1 MRAIGYI
8 RVSTEG
14 QAVDGVSLE
23 LQRAKLEAWASLH
36 DATLVAVFADEGL
49 SGASADRPG
58 LLQAIAAAKR
68 ERAALVVYSLSRL
81 SRSTLD
87 TLRLAGELEK
97 AGCDLVSLQEQVDTS
112 SPAGRVIFRV
122 LAALAEFERDQL
134 AERTRQAMQH
144 LKAQGR
150 VVGAIPHGYT
160 RDGDRIS
167 PHDAEQRVVAL
178 ARELRAQGM
187 TLRAIADELAA
198 RGAFN
203 RAGRPYHHESVRAL
217 LRAA

>member
-1 MRAIGYI
+1 MRAVGYV

-14 QAVDGVSLE
+14 QVAEGVSLE
-23 LQRAKLEAWASLH
+23 LQRAKISAWAALH
-36 DATLVAVFADEGL
+36 DAELVAVFADEGV
-49 SGASADRPG
+49 SGSRADRPG

-87 TLRLAGELEK
+87 TLRLAGDLER

-134 AERTRQAMQH
+134 AERTRQAMRH
-144 LKAQGR
+144 MRAQGR
-150 VVGAIPHGYT
+150 VVGSIPHGYA
-160 RDGDRIS
+160 REGDNLI
-167 PHDAEQRVVAL
+167 PHDAEQRIVGLV
-178 ARELRAQGM
+178 RELRDQGL
-187 TLRAIADELAA
+187 TLRAIADELAR

-203 RAGRPYHHESVRAL
+203 RAGRPFHAESVRAM

>member
-68 ERAALVVYSLSRL
+68 ARAALVVYSLSRL

-87 TLRLAGELEK
+87 TLQLAGDLER

-150 VVGAIPHGYT
+150 VVGSIPHGYT
-160 RDGDRIS
+160 RDGDRVI
-167 PHDAEQRVVAL
+167 PNDAEQRVVAL
-178 ARELRAQGM
+178 ARELRAQGL
-187 TLRAIADELAA
+187 TLRQIGDALAA

-203 RAGRPYHHESVRAL
+203 RAGRPYQAASVLAL

>member
-1 MRAIGYI
+1 MKAVGYI

-14 QAVDGVSLE
+14 QAAEGVSLE
-23 LQRAKLEAWASLH
+23 LQRAKLDAWASLH
-36 DATLVAVFADEGL
+36 DAQLVAVFADEGL
-49 SGASADRPG
+49 SGARADRPG
-58 LLQAIAAAKR
+58 LLQAIATAKR

-87 TLRLAGELEK
+87 TLKLAGDLER
-97 AGCDLVSLQEQVDTS
+97 AGCDLVSLQEQIDTTT
-112 SPAGRVIFRV
+112 PAGRVIFRV

-144 LKAQGR
+144 LRAQGR
-150 VVGAIPHGYT
+150 VVGSIPHGYQ
-160 RDGDRIS
+160 RDGERVV
-167 PHDAEQRVVAL
+167 PQEQEQRILAL
-178 ARELRAQGM
+178 VRELRGQGL
-187 TLRAIADELAA
+187 TLRAIGDELTR

-203 RAGRPYHHESVRAL
+203 RAGRPFQAESVRAM

>member
-14 QAVDGVSLE
+14 QVTDGVSLE
-23 LQRAKLEAWASLH
+23 LQRAKLAAWASLH
-36 DATLVAVFADEGL
+36 DAELVAVFADEGV
-49 SGASADRPG
+49 SGARADRPG
-58 LLQAIAAAKR
+58 LVQAIATAKR

-87 TLRLAGELEK
+87 TLQLAGDLER
-97 AGCDLVSLQEQVDTS
+97 AGCDLVSLQEQVDTT

-134 AERTRQAMQH
+134 AERTKQAMRH
-144 LKAQGR
+144 MKAQGR
-150 VVGAIPHGYT
+150 VVGSIPHGYQ
-160 RDGDRIS
+160 RQFDNIV
-167 PHDAEQRVVAL
+167 PNDAEQRVVGL
-178 ARELRAQGM
+178 VRELRENGKS
-187 TLRAIADELAA
+187 LRAIADELTR

-203 RAGRPYHHESVRAL
+203 RGGRPYRAESVRAM

>member
-1 MRAIGYI
+1 MRAVAYV

-14 QAVDGVSLE
+14 QVTDGVSLD
-23 LQRAKLEAWASLH
+23 LQRAKIAAWCELH
-36 DATLVAVFADEGL
+36 DAELRATFADEGM
-49 SGASADRPG
+49 SGARADRPG
-58 LLQAIAAAKR
+58 LLQAIATAKR

-87 TLRLAGELEK
+87 TLRLAGDLEK
-97 AGCDLVSLQEQVDTS
+97 SGCDLVSLQEQVDTS

-144 LKAQGR
+144 MKAQGR
-150 VVGAIPHGYT
+150 VVGSIPHGFA
-160 RDGDRIS
+160 RDGDRVIQ
-167 PHDAEQRVVAL
+167 HDAEQRVVAL
-178 ARELRAQGM
+178 ARELRDRGL
-187 TLRAIADELAA
+187 TLRAIGDELAA

-203 RAGRPYHHESVRAL
+203 RAGRPFHPESVRAM